1 MILFAQDALVLRWDE
16 SDNDQGGHEDNLAS
30 QVGVSIIFK
39 NRVFYK
45 A

>member
-30 QVGVSIIFK
+30 QVEISNQNFL
-39 NRVFYK
+39 Y
-45 A
+45 